1 MNIVEFREL
10 ANSSEYDFL
19 RDDKRLGDNII
30 FLTLGGSYAYGMNNE
45 NSDVDFRGIALNSK
59 EEILLCEDFEQV
71 LGGEDAV
78 IYSFSK
84 IIELL
89 SKSNP
94 NTVEMLGCRPEHY
107 IILNEIGKEL
117 LKTEKCFFR
126 KSVSILLGIMQIL
139 SSDV

>member
-30 FLTLGGSYAYGMNNE
+30 LLTLGGSYAYGMNNE

-59 EEILLCEDFEQV
+59 EEILLGEDFEQV